1 MVVPPKALLSILN
14 LKWPVC
20 FFQEIMNMYEYV
32 AYRRNR
38 WEFPAISSICNI
50 NSGLKHTFCTW
61 DSQAK
66 PQRLAVTQASSRQR
80 MVMSRT
86 SLLKTSGAEHD
97 QWPRLNDLDF
107 LSQFSNQKKTM
118 SGWWFGTWILFFHIL
133 VRIIS
138 TDEHVVQRDRSTTNQ
153 MSI

>member
-14 LKWPVC
+14 LKWSVC
-20 FFQEIMNMYEYV
+20 FFQETMNMYEYV

-97 QWPRLNDLDF
+97 Q
-107 LSQFSNQKKTM
+107 
-118 SGWWFGTWILFFHIL
+118 
-133 VRIIS
+133 
-138 TDEHVVQRDRSTTNQ
+138 
-153 MSI
+153 